1 MLTDARRR
9 CHRFAIGLATVAMIC
24 VAGGLVAVMQAQAGG
39 TSRQPAAQVSRSPQS
54 GAPYAAGEV
63 LVRLRAGASPSGK
76 RALASSLGSVKLRD
90 LRVRAILPRGERIL
104 LCTSATLTGD
114 ALVQN
119 ALRSPDVIAA
129 SLNYRR
135 YLCAAAVYPDD
146 PDFSGLWGLDNTGQ
160 SGGTAGAD
168 ISAPEAWSVTTG
180 SSSLVIADIDS
191 GVAYDH
197 PDLAANMWHNPGEI
211 PANGIDDDG
220 NGYVDDVY
228 GIDAV
233 NGDSDPHDDRGHGT
247 HTAGTMAA
255 VGDNGIGITG
265 VAWQARLMALKFLP
279 ADGDGTDADAITC
292 IDYVVNEKL
301 KHGVNVVAI
310 NASWGGV
317 DYNGLLRTAINAA
330 GAAGIIFC
338 AGAGNGGG
346 DDIGDDTDA
355 EPFYPAS
362 YDCANIISV
371 AATDDDDALA
381 AWSNYGATRVD
392 LAAPGVD
399 IFSTVPAVAVSLD
412 DVAFSDAT
420 HGWAVSTGGT
430 IFATTDGGAA
440 WSPQGSGNV
449 AWLYGVAFSDASH
462 GWVVGWDGTIL
473 ATTDGG
479 ASWAKQSSGSTA
491 WLDDVAFSDAGH
503 GWAVGDAGT
512 ILATTDGGATWSA
525 QSSGSSLRLT
535 SAAFSDATHGWVVGR
550 GGTIL
555 ATTNGGA
562 TWIPHSSGT
571 TASLWCVALGDATHG
586 WAVGNGGTILATTDG
601 GATWI
606 PQSSGATAS
615 LAGVAFS
622 DATHGWAVGNGGT
635 ILATTDG
642 GATWIPQSSGTT
654 ASLHAVAFSDAA
666 HGWAVGDRGTIL
678 VTANGGATWST
689 KSSGNGY
696 DNRGG
701 TSMAAPHVTGA
712 VALCAA
718 RFPSETVAQRVQR
731 VLSHVDQLATLR
743 GKTSTGGRLDVAAA
757 LTHGAESPSISGL
770 KPASGKR
777 GALVTLSGTGFGAA
791 KGAGSVKFGS
801 TKCTTYVSW
810 SATQIRARVPAKA
823 KLRRREGHG
832 DDPRG
837 QEQRQELHGEAVEAR
852 PPQVGLRGAPLL
864 DARDESDA
872 REDAERRV
880 QDRS

>member
-1 MLTDARRR
+1 MMTDARGGSY
-9 CHRFAIGLATVAMIC
+9 RFMIGLATVAVIC
-24 VAGGLVAVMQAQAGG
+24 VAGGLGAVMQAQAGG
-39 TSRQPAAQVSRSPQS
+39 TGGQSVARVSGTSQPGAA
-54 GAPYAAGEV
+54 YAAGEV

-76 RALASSLGSVKLRD
+76 RALACSLGSAKVRD

-104 LCTSATLTGD
+104 LYTSATLTGD

-119 ALRSPDVIAA
+119 ALRSPEVIAA

-135 YLCAAAVYPDD
+135 YPSAAPVYPND
-146 PDFSGLWGLDNTGQ
+146 PEFPGLWGLDNTGQ

-180 SSSLVIADIDS
+180 SSSVVIADIDS

-211 PANGIDDDG
+211 SANGIDDDG
-220 NGYVDDVY
+220 NGYVDDVF

-233 NGDSDPHDDRGHGT
+233 NGDSDPDDDRGHGT

-255 VGDNGIGITG
+255 VGNNGVGISG
-265 VAWQARLMALKFLP
+265 VAWKARIMALKFLP
-279 ADGDGTDADAITC
+279 AVGSGTDADAITC

-301 KHGVNVVAI
+301 KYRVNVVAI
-310 NASWGGV
+310 NASWGGT
-317 DYNGLLRTAINAA
+317 DYNALMHTAINAA
-330 GAAGIIFC
+330 GAAGIVFC
-338 AGAGNGGG
+338 AGAGNGGD

-381 AWSNYGATRVD
+381 TWSNYGATSVD

-399 IFSTVPAVAVSLD
+399 IFSSVPVVAVSLD
-412 DVAFSDAT
+412 DVAFSDAA

-440 WSPQGSGNV
+440 WSPQGSGN
-449 AWLYGVAFSDASH
+449 AEWLYGVAFSDASH
-462 GWVVGWDGTIL
+462 GWAVGWDGTIL

-479 ASWAKQSSGSTA
+479 ANWAKQSSGSTA
-491 WLDDVAFSDAGH
+491 WLGDVALSDASH

-512 ILATTDGGATWSA
+512 ILATTDAGATWSA

-555 ATTNGGA
+555 ATTSSGA
-562 TWIPHSSGT
+562 TWIPRSSGT
-571 TASLWCVALGDATHG
+571 TASLWCVALSDAAHG
-586 WAVGNGGTILATTDG
+586 WAVGNRGTILATTDG
-601 GATWI
+601 GATWSA
-606 PQSSGATAS
+606 QSSGTTES

-622 DATHGWAVGNGGT
+622 DAT
-635 ILATTDG
+635 
-642 GATWIPQSSGTT
+642 
-654 ASLHAVAFSDAA
+654 

-678 VTANGGATWST
+678 VTANGGATWSA

-696 DNRGG
+696 DKRGG
-701 TSMAAPHVTGA
+701 TSMATPHVTGA
-712 VALCAA
+712 VALCAS

-731 VLSHVDQLATLR
+731 VLGHVDQLTTLG
-743 GKTSTGGRLDVAAA
+743 GKVSTGGRLDVAAA
-757 LTHGAESPSISGL
+757 LAHGAESPSISGL

-777 GALVTLSGTGFGAA
+777 GALVTLSGTGFGTA
-791 KGAGSVKFGS
+791 KGTGSVNFGS
-801 TKCTTYVSW
+801 TTCTKYVSW
-810 SATQIRARVPAKA
+810 SATQIRARVPANASYGVVKVTVTTFA
-823 KLRRREGHG
+823 GKSN
-832 DDPRG
+832 
-837 QEQRQELHGEAVEAR
+837 V
-852 PPQVGLRGAPLL
+852 
-864 DARDESDA
+864 
-872 REDAERRV
+872 
-880 QDRS
+880 RSFKVKR